1 MCFFSRSYVATVPT
15 DPNVRKIQDGFMES
29 TRAFAHGM
37 LTLQVGAMKT
47 IRTREKYYIYIYIH
61 ICFAYAF
68 NLCVY
73 IYIYTYTYIYI

>member
-1 MCFFSRSYVATVPT
+1 MFFSRSYVATLPT

-47 IRTREKYYIYIYIH
+47 RTREKYDIYIH
-61 ICFAYAF
+61 THLFCIC
-68 NLCVY
+68 
-73 IYIYTYTYIYI
+73 I

>member
-47 IRTREKYYIYIYIH
+47 IRTREKYYIYTYTFVLH
-61 ICFAYAF
+61 MHLICV
-68 NLCVY
+68 C

>member
-1 MCFFSRSYVATVPT
+1 MCFFSRIYVATLPT

-47 IRTREKYYIYIYIH
+47 RTREKYDIYIH
-61 ICFAYAF
+61 TYTFVLHMHLIC
-68 NLCVY
+68 V
-73 IYIYTYTYIYI
+73 YIYTYTYIYI